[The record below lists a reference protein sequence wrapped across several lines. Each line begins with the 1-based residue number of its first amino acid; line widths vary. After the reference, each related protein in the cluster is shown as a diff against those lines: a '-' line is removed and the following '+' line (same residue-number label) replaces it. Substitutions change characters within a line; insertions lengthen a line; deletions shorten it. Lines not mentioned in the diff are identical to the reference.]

1 MAGLTVCW
9 EHGNSNGPDIAAAM
23 YYGEYLNSISHLVGA
38 VLALVGFGALLAIA
52 IQSGDARLV
61 VGFVTYGLT
70 LVLLYTMSTLYHS
83 FHPPRLK
90 QVFKV
95 LDHISIYLLIA
106 GTYTPFML
114 VSVPGPKANAILA
127 VVWGLAAIGTLSEV
141 FLSGRIV
148 KTIQLVTFLAM
159 GWACAI
165 DLDSLRTTLPP
176 TGFLLLFLGGV
187 AYTVGVVFYI
197 LDKLKRLTHAH
208 GIWHS
213 FVLCGSVAHFI
224 AVIGYVR

>member
-1 MAGLTVCW
+1 
-9 EHGNSNGPDIAAAM
+9 M

-38 VLALVGFGALLAIA
+38 VLALVGLGALMAVA
-52 IQSGDARLV
+52 VQSGDGRLLA
-61 VGFVTYGLT
+61 GFAVYGLT

-114 VSVPGPKANAILA
+114 VSVPGPKATMILA
-127 VVWGLAAIGTLSEV
+127 VVWGLAAAGTLSEV
-141 FLSGRIV
+141 FLRGRIV
-148 KTIQLVTFLAM
+148 KVIQLVTFLAM
-159 GWACAI
+159 GWACAL
-165 DLDSLRTTLPP
+165 DLDSLRAALPRP
-176 TGFLLLFLGGV
+176 GFLLLLLGGI
-187 AYTVGVVFYI
+187 AYTAGVIFYV
-197 LDKLKRLTHAH
+197 LDKLKRLSHAH
-208 GIWHS
+208 GIWHA
-213 FVLCGSVAHFI
+213 FVLCGSVLHFI